1 MCPHT
6 TPRQTGE
13 RSWESGEPES
23 HTRGGKTMLQIFGTS
38 SSCLGS
44 RQEDGAP
51 GESAWKRTGSI
62 FKPPLSW
69 LLIVC
74 LFNTGGV
81 KYLQAS
87 ESS

>member
-1 MCPHT
+1 
-6 TPRQTGE
+6 
-13 RSWESGEPES
+13 
-23 HTRGGKTMLQIFGTS
+23 MLQIFGTG

-74 LFNTGGV
+74 LFNTGGGGLNTSRQV
-81 KYLQAS
+81 RVHDLHCLFPF
-87 ESS
+87 

>member
-1 MCPHT
+1 
-6 TPRQTGE
+6 
-13 RSWESGEPES
+13 
-23 HTRGGKTMLQIFGTS
+23 MLQIFGTS

-74 LFNTGGV
+74 LFNTGGGLNTSRQV
-81 KYLQAS
+81 RVHDLHCLFPF
-87 ESS
+87 

>member
-1 MCPHT
+1 
-6 TPRQTGE
+6 
-13 RSWESGEPES
+13 
-23 HTRGGKTMLQIFGTS
+23 MLQFFGPG

-69 LLIVC
+69 LLTVC
-74 LFNTGGV
+74 LFVWYRGG
-81 KYLQAS
+81 
-87 ESS
+87 